1 MLLRWIAGIALFG
14 ALTLGAHAEEKD
26 APLPFDDPAA
36 APQVAKKKPVKAAQ
50 SRKKASV
57 KSGKSKAVTPATAHQ
72 VKPAKKK
79 VGTKKAGVRKAGK
92 KKKR

>member
-1 MLLRWIAGIALFG
+1 MLLRWITGIVLFG

-26 APLPFDDPAA
+26 PPLPFDDPAT
-36 APQVAKKKPVKAAQ
+36 APQIAKKKSAQ
-50 SRKKASV
+50 ATPSRKKATV
-57 KSGKSKAVTPATAHQ
+57 KPGKKKSVTPATAHQ

-79 VGTKKAGVRKAGK
+79 VGTKKAGVRKTGK

>member
-36 APQVAKKKPVKAAQ
+36 APQVAKKKPVKTTQ

-57 KSGKSKAVTPATAHQ
+57 KSGKKKAVTPATAHQ
-72 VKPAKKK
+72 VKQPKKR